1 MGPPAITHGIVYV
14 GTVEGHLVV
23 LADPQVAPP
32 VGWRC
37 SDPSVPTPTCAFL
50 GSLGSVIRL
59 VPDPAVLNDIAL
71 PGATAIFGEPIL
83 VGNRV
88 IVADQGG
95 KVFMLETN

>member
-1 MGPPAITHGIVYV
+1 VYV

-23 LADPQVAPP
+23 LADPQAAPP

-37 SDPSVPTPTCAFL
+37 SDPNVATPICAIL
-50 GSLGSVIRL
+50 GLLGSVVRL

-83 VGNRV
+83 VGDHV

-95 KVFMLETN
+95 KVFMLKTN